1 MAYEASIDHFKGVLK
16 GGGVRPTMFAVS
28 LSFPEG
34 VVTGS
39 GLSAD
44 GDRRVTFLAEGA
56 QLPPSEIG
64 EIAVPFRGRRLKV
77 SGDRTFADW
86 TVRII
91 NDDSFLIKNA
101 MEKWSEKIQNHN
113 FALGAT
119 LLNDYFSDGYVRQLD
134 RDATVLRTYAF
145 RGVWP
150 KEVSAIDLSFGENDT
165 YEAYDVTFAVQY
177 WTGTNN
183 EEPVEAQNTEGEAPD
198 TGTFGVISS

>member
-198 TGTFGVISS
+198 TSTFGVISS